1 MNLRLLQTSPT
12 ARLLAL
18 SVMAVAVAGLASY
31 WVNAS
36 ASRHHQDTKPSD
48 ATSFQVSASGC
59 QLEIDGKSVQL
70 QLGEGVQ
77 TRAAWRICNTYDG
90 HPIIVY
96 SASPP
101 PVTATAQDN
110 RQERGRLPGDH

>member
-1 MNLRLLQTSPT
+1 MNLRLLQTCPT

-36 ASRHHQDTKPSD
+36 ASRHYQDAKPGD
-48 ATSFQVSASGC
+48 ATSVQASASGC
-59 QLEIDGKSVQL
+59 QLEIDGKLVHL
-70 QLGEGVQ
+70 QLGEGIQ
-77 TRAAWRICNTYDG
+77 TGAAWRICNTYDG
-90 HPIIVY
+90 HPLIVY

-101 PVTATAQDN
+101 PVAATAQDD
-110 RQERGRLPGDH
+110 RQGRGRLPVDP